1 MEFRILGPLEALDG
15 GKPLSL
21 GGRKRR
27 AVLALLLLHP
37 DETVGSERMVDEL
50 WGESAPPG
58 TLKTLQVHISRLR
71 KELPDVLVTRGHGYE
86 LQIEPDQLDAHRFE
100 RSLDEARSE
109 LAADRPEHA
118 LALLERGLALWRG
131 PPLADL
137 AYEPFAQAEIAR
149 LEDLRLAADEQ
160 LIEAKLALGRHSELI
175 GPLERLVEEHPYR
188 ERLRGQLMLA
198 LYRADRQADA
208 LQAYQDA
215 RRTLVEELGIE
226 PGERLRE
233 LEAAVLAQDPSLAFH
248 EPEPVPE
255 PPAGLPTGVVTFLLT
270 DIEASVELWEADH
283 DAMAAAL
290 ELHDELVGRGVDAH
304 AGRVLKAKGE
314 GDSTLSVFPRASDAV
329 GCAAELRESLAT
341 AAWPGGLDLRV
352 RIALHTG
359 EAQERGGDYYGPA
372 LNRAARLRALAAG
385 GVTLLSQATTEIV
398 HDRVPAGTE
407 LVDLGSHE
415 LRGLARPERVFELRA
430 QGAAG
435 ATGLPAPAQEIRKT
449 VTVAFVCLSEA
460 GAAGEELDAEA
471 RRRVS
476 SHALASART
485 ILERH
490 GASVADYPGEVLMA
504 VFGVPLLHEDDAVR
518 AVRSGLELRQ
528 TLPGVTA
535 QFAPALEVELAAQV
549 GIATGEVIAG
559 GTPGLA
565 SGPAVTTAKRLEEL
579 AAPGDIVVDTVDR
592 EARARIGVDR
602 ARALRGRRR
611 AGGLRGRGASPPRDA
626 PARPR
631 VAARGTRPAA
641 GGALGRVRGGGEH
654 SHLPPRD
661 RARRGGRG
669 EVAPRGRVHA
679 RARRRGDG
687 APRSLPR
694 HTERASPTG
703 RSASWSATWRATPA
717 ATPRRRCAA
726 RSRPSWRTIPRPS
739 RSPRRSRT
747 RSGSANRA
755 EPARR
760 RSSGRRGGSSRCSRS
775 AGPWSS
781 CSTTSSGRRRPS
793 STSWSTWRTWRAT
806 RRSCCSAWRGQSCST
821 AVRAGAEES

>member
-1 MEFRILGPLEALDG
+1 M
-15 GKPLSL
+15 
-21 GGRKRR
+21 
-27 AVLALLLLHP
+27 
-37 DETVGSERMVDEL
+37 
-50 WGESAPPG
+50 
-58 TLKTLQVHISRLR
+58 
-71 KELPDVLVTRGHGYE
+71 
-86 LQIEPDQLDAHRFE
+86 
-100 RSLDEARSE
+100 
-109 LAADRPEHA
+109 
-118 LALLERGLALWRG
+118 
-131 PPLADL
+131 
-137 AYEPFAQAEIAR
+137 
-149 LEDLRLAADEQ
+149 
-160 LIEAKLALGRHSELI
+160 
-175 GPLERLVEEHPYR
+175 
-188 ERLRGQLMLA
+188 
-198 LYRADRQADA
+198 
-208 LQAYQDA
+208 
-215 RRTLVEELGIE
+215 
-226 PGERLRE
+226 
-233 LEAAVLAQDPSLAFH
+233 
-248 EPEPVPE
+248 
-255 PPAGLPTGVVTFLLT
+255 VTFLLT

-290 ELHDELVGRGVDAH
+290 ELHDELVGRGVEAH

-415 LRGLARPERVFELRA
+415 LRGLSRPERVFELRA

-490 GASVADYPGEVLMA
+490 GASVADYPGDVLMA

-579 AAPGDIVVDTVDR
+579 AAPGDIVVDRSTERLVR
-592 EARARIGVDR
+592 ESVSTEPAPF
-602 ARALRGRRR
+602 
-611 AGGLRGRGASPPRDA
+611 AGGDEPDAFVRRGASPPRDA

-641 GGALGRVRGGGEH
+641 GRALGRLRGGGEH

-661 RARRGGRG
+661 R
-669 EVAPRGRVHA
+669 P
-679 RARRRGDG
+679 RRRRASGSRASWTSSRAG
-687 APRSLPR
+687 SATRRRCSAVAASP
-694 HTERASPTG
+694 TARASPTG
-703 RSASWSATWRATPA
+703 RSASWSATWRATRA

-726 RSRPSWRTIPRPS
+726 RSRPSWRTIRKAESVADALEDAIGLGGPGGAGTEKIFWAARRLFEVLAQRRPLVVVLDDLQWAEATFLDLVEHVADLARDAPIVLLCLARPELLDGRSGWGGGKLNAASILLEPLTPEESTRARRQPGRHPAPRMPRSASPRPA
-739 RSPRRSRT
+739 RATRCSPRS
-747 RSGSANRA
+747 
-755 EPARR
+755 
-760 RSSGRRGGSSRCSRS
+760 CSRS
-775 AGPWSS
+775 
-781 CSTTSSGRRRPS
+781 
-793 STSWSTWRTWRAT
+793 
-806 RRSCCSAWRGQSCST
+806 
-821 AVRAGAEES
+821 